1 MVKKYLSKD
10 KIIGKQVINPKAI
23 IIGSIKEL
31 SFDPEKKEVAFSVT
45 TKEGK
50 EIMITGSDIDTVG
63 DVVLLKKKNDQE
75 LTTATEKTAKS
86 TSPGLCQI
94 CNFQNDSTAKFCIKC
109 GAKVQ

>member
-1 MVKKYLSKD
+1 MPKKKYLSKD
-10 KIIGKQVINPKAI
+10 KIIGKQVINPKAMI
-23 IIGSIKEL
+23 VGSIKNL

-50 EIMITGSDIDTVG
+50 EMMVTGSEIDTVG
-63 DVVLLKKKNDQE
+63 DVVLLKKQMNHQP
-75 LTTATEKTAKS
+75 ATPTKTAKS
-86 TSPGLCQI
+86 TSPGLCSM